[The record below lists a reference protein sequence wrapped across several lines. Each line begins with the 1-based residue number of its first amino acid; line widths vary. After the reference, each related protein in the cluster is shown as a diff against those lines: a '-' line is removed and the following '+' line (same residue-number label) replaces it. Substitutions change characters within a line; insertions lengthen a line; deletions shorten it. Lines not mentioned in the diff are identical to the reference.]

1 LLGSVELEFSVFGK
15 SRAQMADRVEKC
27 GWLAVAFFT
36 ATFWFALVIGVSFL
50 ATTAKFLA
58 PSLTLPVALDVGM
71 HTFRVL
77 NNVEWVLAALLLLIV
92 LGGTRSKFAVL
103 AAAIAVLC
111 VVAETFWLYPILDQR
126 TAMIIAGSQPPKTIH
141 HGVFVYLQGLKLV
154 LLLVVIFAA
163 AMPLVRKPKI

>member
-77 NNVEWVLAALLLLIV
+77 NKVEWVLAALLLLIV

>member
-1 LLGSVELEFSVFGK
+1 
-15 SRAQMADRVEKC
+15 MADRIEKC

-77 NNVEWVLAALLLLIV
+77 NKVEWVLAALLLLIV

>member
-1 LLGSVELEFSVFGK
+1 
-15 SRAQMADRVEKC
+15 MADRVEKC

-77 NNVEWVLAALLLLIV
+77 NKVEWVLAALLLLIV